1 MNISAEKLPNFTK
14 QTVHYV
20 KSKLAEV
27 CIFAVTL
34 CSSSFWVFFKKKS
47 GGEWNYWLHKE
58 HNTCFVMKEAMIYT
72 LFRRIWSNTGYYWS
86 LCRVFLVGLVLS
98 SDMCLVAC
106 CLQNVL
112 KMCCHIFLIIFS
124 YISGVVFSIF
134 NAKLFVIW
142 LVSYNFHLLWC
153 DPINIELENSLKS
166 VQSCTVYYSWIKWQ
180 LRLSHETTH

>member
-34 CSSSFWVFFKKKS
+34 CSSSFWGFFLKKS

-112 KMCCHIFLIIFS
+112 KMCCHIFFNHFFLYQWCGFFPS
-124 YISGVVFSIF
+124 LMLNYLWFDWSVTISTFYD
-134 NAKLFVIW
+134 VI
-142 LVSYNFHLLWC
+142 LL
-153 DPINIELENSLKS
+153 
-166 VQSCTVYYSWIKWQ
+166 T
-180 LRLSHETTH
+180 